1 MLFLVGATVLI
12 AAAAEDPVLV
22 TPIEKVVTLLEDL
35 KTEVTT
41 EATTAAA
48 NYDKFACWCKDT
60 TKAKSDSIIGG
71 ADNIDTLSSTI
82 ADKTSTKVLKES
94 ELLQL
99 KADKE
104 KATKDLNDE
113 VVLHQKRQAEYDKA
127 HADVSKALSSLDGAI
142 GAMKAKKQAID
153 DYSFAQVRS
162 SVSYSLALADALGL
176 VSAPKRKAIS
186 SLLQQKVDP
195 NDATY
200 KYHSSEIVSL
210 LEELKTQFTGEK
222 TELETEWGKTD
233 TASKALQASLSST
246 ISTKTTEIG
255 TTSNAIDTLT
265 GEIAGAKGD
274 LVNAQSLLKDD
285 QLYLKDMTA
294 QCETTSKDWDQQSKM
309 RADEITALTEAIT
322 ILKDKVTPADV
333 VNVRAVA
340 TSLLE
345 GKGSQVKAASKV
357 LQAAKL
363 HSANAPAPVAK
374 SSALSFVQTQRSHT
388 FLEARRMKAEERTD
402 RAVAML
408 QDAGRQLKSP
418 VLSALAM
425 QIAADP
431 FKKVKELIE
440 KLIQRLVAE
449 STSEATKK
457 GYCDTEVSKATEARN
472 YRMADVSRLSLE
484 AGDLEV
490 KIDAL
495 TQELTVLNTKIPAMQ
510 GAMEEAVRLR
520 GEEKTTNLATIQ
532 TAQEGLTALKE
543 AISVLK
549 EFYKK
554 AGKAALLQ
562 EAASPIEEDLANKT
576 IEEGP
581 YKGKQEGSV
590 AIISL
595 LEQIKDDFERTI
607 LTTTTDEKTAAAEHV
622 ELIRQQKSTI
632 KGWETKKEL
641 NEQDKDKAEK
651 DLAATMSEMN
661 DNMKLLDTS
670 LKTLETLKPMCID
683 SGMTYAERV
692 AKREEE
698 IAALNKALCILDT
711 EGVETDCPPS
721 P

>member
-1 MLFLVGATVLI
+1 
-12 AAAAEDPVLV
+12 
-22 TPIEKVVTLLEDL
+22 
-35 KTEVTT
+35 
-41 EATTAAA
+41 
-48 NYDKFACWCKDT
+48 
-60 TKAKSDSIIGG
+60 
-71 ADNIDTLSSTI
+71 
-82 ADKTSTKVLKES
+82 
-94 ELLQL
+94 
-99 KADKE
+99 
-104 KATKDLNDE
+104 
-113 VVLHQKRQAEYDKA
+113 
-127 HADVSKALSSLDGAI
+127 
-142 GAMKAKKQAID
+142 
-153 DYSFAQVRS
+153 
-162 SVSYSLALADALGL
+162 
-176 VSAPKRKAIS
+176 
-186 SLLQQKVDP
+186 
-195 NDATY
+195 
-200 KYHSSEIVSL
+200 
-210 LEELKTQFTGEK
+210 
-222 TELETEWGKTD
+222 
-233 TASKALQASLSST
+233 
-246 ISTKTTEIG
+246 
-255 TTSNAIDTLT
+255 
-265 GEIAGAKGD
+265 
-274 LVNAQSLLKDD
+274 
-285 QLYLKDMTA
+285 
-294 QCETTSKDWDQQSKM
+294 
-309 RADEITALTEAIT
+309 
-322 ILKDKVTPADV
+322 
-333 VNVRAVA
+333 
-340 TSLLE
+340 
-345 GKGSQVKAASKV
+345 
-357 LQAAKL
+357 
-363 HSANAPAPVAK
+363 
-374 SSALSFVQTQRSHT
+374 
-388 FLEARRMKAEERTD
+388 
-402 RAVAML
+402 
-408 QDAGRQLKSP
+408 
-418 VLSALAM
+418 
-425 QIAADP
+425 
-431 FKKVKELIE
+431 
-440 KLIQRLVAE
+440 
-449 STSEATKK
+449 
-457 GYCDTEVSKATEARN
+457 
-472 YRMADVSRLSLE
+472 MADVSRLSLE

-651 DLAATMSEMN
+651 DLATTMSEMN